1 MDILIWHRYMT
12 DLCVGCGIC
21 LGLCPTNAI
30 SLKTNNV
37 LTVNFDHSRCIKCNL
52 CVKAC
57 PALSN
62 FYRENP
68 TITDVLGT
76 IEKVFFGYSTNDKIR
91 YHAASGG
98 VVTSLLLYMLK
109 QKIVDKVLVTKMD
122 SFTATPILTDNKNDV
137 ISAQGSIYFKT
148 FSLRILKKLLSNL
161 KKGKRICIVGL
172 PCQISALKKVLGSFR
187 DKLYF
192 IGLICGHVN
201 EIWYLRHIFKKYLP
215 KNAEPVAIGP
225 RKDGWPGK
233 LKLFFK
239 LNNNNNFEEL
249 DVPLLE
255 FWGPLPRLNISSPL
269 GCLLCADHFA
279 SAADIVAGD
288 AWHPKFS
295 GSSPGVSIIIA
306 RTPKG
311 LKLIETAIKNEVL
324 YTEEAD
330 LCDLLIA
337 YGHHLIEGK
346 QYAPFR
352 QRLLQ
357 HRIAILRELNKIDNI
372 IVLLLTII
380 TTHLL
385 KFKLIRQLLSTFP
398 AEKTLRYASWF
409 LSRQKYRKRIQVTSL
424 LMNKSKILS
433 KQQ

>member
-1 MDILIWHRYMT
+1 MNMLIQHRYMT

-37 LTVNFDHSRCIKCNL
+37 LTVNFDYSRCTNCATCI
-52 CVKAC
+52 KAC

-62 FYRENP
+62 FYKENL
-68 TITDVLGT
+68 TITDVLGK
-76 IEKVFFGYSTNDKIR
+76 IEKVFFGYSTDDNIR

-98 VVTSLLLYMLK
+98 VITSLVLYMLK
-109 QKIVDKVLVTKMD
+109 QKIVDKVLVTRMNG
-122 SFTATPILTDNKNDV
+122 FTAVPILTDNENDV

-148 FSLRILKKLLSNL
+148 FSLRILKKLHSNL

-172 PCQISALKKVLGSFR
+172 PCQISALKKVLRGFE

-192 IGLICGHVN
+192 VGLICGHVN
-201 EIWYLRHIFKKYLP
+201 EKWYLGHIIKKYLP
-215 KNAEPVAIGP
+215 KNAEPVAIGS

-239 LNNNNNFEEL
+239 LNNNFEEL

-255 FWGPLPRLNISSPL
+255 FWGVLPRLNISSPL

-295 GSSPGVSIIIA
+295 GKSSSGVSIIIA

-352 QRLLQ
+352 QKFLQ
-357 HRIAILRELNKIDNI
+357 HRITILRELNEIDKT
-372 IVLLLTII
+372 IVLLLAII

-385 KFKLIRQLLSTFP
+385 KFKTIRQLLSTSS
-398 AEKTLRYASWF
+398 AEKPLKYISWF
-409 LSRQKYRKRIQVTSL
+409 LSRQKYRKRTQVMSL
-424 LMNKSKILS
+424 LMTK
-433 KQQ
+433 

>member
-122 SFTATPILTDNKNDV
+122 GFTATPILTDNKNDV

-172 PCQISALKKVLGSFR
+172 PCQISTLKKILRGFE

-192 IGLICGHVN
+192 IGLICAHVN
-201 EIWYLRHIFKKYLP
+201 ENWYLYYIIEKYLP
-215 KNAEPVAIGP
+215 KNAKPVAIKP
-225 RKDGWPGK
+225 RKDGWPGEIRI
-233 LKLFFK
+233 FFK
-239 LNNNNNFEEL
+239 LNNNFKEIS
-249 DVPLLE
+249 VPSRK
-255 FWGPLPRLNISSPL
+255 FWGILPKLNISSPL
-269 GCLLCADHFA
+269 GCLLCTDHLA
-279 SAADIVAGD
+279 SAADITTGD
-288 AWHPKFS
+288 AWHPKFAEN
-295 GSSPGVSIIIA
+295 SSGVSVIIA
-306 RTPKG
+306 RTSKG
-311 LKLIETAIKNEVL
+311 LRLIKAAIRDEVL
-324 YTEEAD
+324 HIEKAN
-330 LCDLLIA
+330 LRDLLIA
-337 YGHHLIEGK
+337 QGFHLIESI
-346 QYAPFR
+346 YYVPPR
-352 QRLLQ
+352 QKLLQ
-357 HRIAILRELNKIDNI
+357 HHITMLRELNKIDNI